1 MKLKGCKKCP
11 AFAKCTVTYRSS
23 GCEALRWTYG
33 IDTDPEIITN
43 ADRIRSMSDKELED
57 QLVLEVEGMAPCKMF
72 ISIPTGEMFIC
83 SQAAKEAVEK
93 WLQQPAEE
101 D

>member
-1 MKLKGCKKCP
+1 MKGCKKCP

-33 IDTDPEIITN
+33 IDTDPGIITN
-43 ADRIRSMSDKELED
+43 ADRIREMSDEELCGTIYTMQKALCIHFAKALGFPIEELKFEED
-57 QLVLEVEGMAPCKMF
+57 ASDILEWF
-72 ISIPTGEMFIC
+72 
-83 SQAAKEAVEK
+83 
-93 WLQQPAEE
+93 QQPAKEN